1 VLFGADLLIGNEV
14 AISPSALDGHSRQRS
29 SPEVTERSAATMLLG
44 LEIPPRI
51 SKSVRNA
58 PVYSVRDAPGPY
70 RAPPSPSV
78 FHKCSF

>member
-51 SKSVRNA
+51 SNSVRNA
-58 PVYSVRDAPGPY
+58 PGLFCQGCARSVPALGTPLPLCF
-70 RAPPSPSV
+70 S
-78 FHKCSF
+78 